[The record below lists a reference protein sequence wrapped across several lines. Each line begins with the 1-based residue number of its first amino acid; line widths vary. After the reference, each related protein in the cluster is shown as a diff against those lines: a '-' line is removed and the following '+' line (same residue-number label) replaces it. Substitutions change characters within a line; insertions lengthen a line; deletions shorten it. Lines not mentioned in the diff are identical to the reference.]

1 MPTIYLLSLLQL
13 TVFVTCILFSA
24 TAAYVSVFKE
34 IWILSNLGR
43 LKNTLFFDAGG
54 CFALFS
60 QVKEAKET
68 FSLAKVQS
76 GIAYLFEL
84 QVQILQIA
92 VRRREGG
99 KKSF

>member
-1 MPTIYLLSLLQL
+1 
-13 TVFVTCILFSA
+13 
-24 TAAYVSVFKE
+24 
-34 IWILSNLGR
+34 
-43 LKNTLFFDAGG
+43 
-54 CFALFS
+54 
-60 QVKEAKET
+60 VKEARET

-99 KKSF
+99 KPIFLASIPNPAIMS